1 MASFDGRFVFS
12 IGTDGILFVYKVK
25 EINCE
30 VPKQPTQPE
39 KSKSPVKAGKAEL
52 VKEETKEEV
61 VKGLITIPPEDQI
74 RADN

>member
-1 MASFDGRFVFS
+1 VFS